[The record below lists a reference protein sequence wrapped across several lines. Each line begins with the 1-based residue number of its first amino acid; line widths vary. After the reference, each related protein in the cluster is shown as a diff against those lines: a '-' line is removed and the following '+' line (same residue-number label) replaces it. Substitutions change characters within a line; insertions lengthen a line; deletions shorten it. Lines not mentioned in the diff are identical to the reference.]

1 MRNPSD
7 ANDTGTTGPAG
18 PLTLAA
24 IDAGSNAIRLLAAE
38 FDDTT
43 HYRVIAQ
50 ERLPVRLGHN
60 VFLSGALAEDAMD
73 RAIDGFAAFRRQM
86 VGLGVARYR
95 AVATSAVR
103 ESTNGEAFI
112 ERVRRETG
120 LDVEVITG
128 SEEARLAFRAVQG
141 RMPLGS
147 QKWALMDI
155 GGGSVEVMLVDRS
168 GVLWSESHTMGTVRL
183 LEELRLAGE
192 APGRFQR
199 LVKEYTAT
207 LRIAAAADRWGV
219 AGFIATGG
227 NVEALAK
234 LAGVEP
240 DASGLSRLPLS
251 MLRELAQTL
260 ARLSFAERVRQL
272 NLREDRA
279 DVIVPA
285 AFITLRIAEVLGAD
299 TVVVPHVGLKE
310 GILFDLAEDVIL
322 HRFHEDE
329 RDRAALAGA
338 IALGQRYMFDE
349 KHGVHV
355 GRLALSL
362 FDQLRDLHGLDDQDR
377 RILLVAAVLHDLG
390 LFVSHKRHHKHSL
403 YLLQNSEIAGFTP
416 GEMLMIA
423 NVARY
428 HRKGGPSAEHEQFA
442 RLGADERERVR
453 SLSAIL
459 RLADALDREHRQ
471 QVSDVRAELTDAEL
485 VLHVDGDGDML
496 LERWALEKKADL
508 FAELFG
514 LRVSMASAA

>member
-1 MRNPSD
+1 MRNAPD
-7 ANDTGTTGPAG
+7 ANDFETAG
-18 PLTLAA
+18 AARPLTLAA
-24 IDAGSNAIRLLAAE
+24 IDAGSNALRLLVAE
-38 FDDTT
+38 FDDAT
-43 HYRVIAQ
+43 HSRIVAQ

-73 RAIDGFAAFRRQM
+73 RAVEGFATFRRQM
-86 VGLGVARYR
+86 DALDVARYR

-120 LDVEVITG
+120 IEVEVITG
-128 SEEARLAFRAVQG
+128 SEEARLAFRAVQA
-141 RMPLGS
+141 RLPLGS
-147 QKWALMDI
+147 ERWAMMDI

-168 GVLWSESHTMGTVRL
+168 GLLWSESHTIGTVRL

-192 APGRFQR
+192 APGRLQR
-199 LVKEYTAT
+199 LVTEYMAT
-207 LRIAAAADRWGV
+207 LRIASAADRWGV
-219 AGFIATGG
+219 AGFVATGG

-234 LAGVEP
+234 LAGLEP
-240 DASGLSRLPLS
+240 DASGVSRLPLAT
-251 MLRELAQTL
+251 LRELAQAL
-260 ARLSFAERVRQL
+260 ARLSFSERVRQL
-272 NLREDRA
+272 SLREDRA
-279 DVIVPA
+279 DVILPA
-285 AFITLRIAEVLGAD
+285 AFITLRIAEVVGAD

-329 RDRAALAGA
+329 RDRAVLAGA
-338 IALGQRYMFDE
+338 IALGQRYRFDE
-349 KHGVHV
+349 EHGVHV

-362 FDQLRDLHGLDDQDR
+362 FDQLRALHGLDDQDR
-377 RILLVAAVLHDLG
+377 RVLLAAAVLHDLG

-471 QVSDVRAELTDAEL
+471 HVSDVRAEATDTGL
-485 VLHVDGDGDML
+485 VLHVDGGGDML

-508 FAELFG
+508 FEELFG
-514 LRVSMASAA
+514 LRVSLASVA